1 MPDDAPSTPTVDG
14 SRAPP
19 ASQDTTVT
27 HVPAEYIVEMVAD
40 PDRSEPI
47 HAQRYS
53 ADMIM
58 VFGEDGK
65 TLLHGEVHVDDPRGT
80 TFNLED
86 EGYTK
91 HMEEGYLFRTNASEE
106 GSRLLVWPATDK
118 ISGGKRQGPEGQDG
132 DTSVE
137 GSAETVRAE

>member
-1 MPDDAPSTPTVDG
+1 MPIDTPSTPTVDA
-14 SRAPP
+14 SRAPS
-19 ASQDTTVT
+19 ASQGTTVT
-27 HVPAEYIVEMVAD
+27 HVPAEYIVEIVAD

-47 HAQRYS
+47 HAHRYP
-53 ADMIM
+53 ADMIL

-65 TLLHGEVHVDDPRGT
+65 TLLHGEVHVDDPRST

-91 HMEEGYLFRTNASEE
+91 HMEEGYLFRTNASAE
-106 GSRLLVWPATDK
+106 GSPLLVWPRTGETP
-118 ISGGKRQGPEGQDG
+118 GGKRQGPEGQDG
-132 DTSVE
+132 NTSVE